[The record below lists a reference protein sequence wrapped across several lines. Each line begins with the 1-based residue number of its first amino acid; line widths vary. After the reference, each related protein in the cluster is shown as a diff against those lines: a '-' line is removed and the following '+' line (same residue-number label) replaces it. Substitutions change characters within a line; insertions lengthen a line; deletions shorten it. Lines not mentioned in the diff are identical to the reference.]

1 MREEQGAVA
10 GPLTISDDYAL
21 RGMVSGDLVVERGGH
36 LRLFGMV
43 TGTLRIADGGSAVI
57 RGMVS
62 KDVLNAGQLEVYGMV
77 IGRLDSTP
85 EATTVI
91 VPGAQINGVTH

>member
-1 MREEQGAVA
+1 MREEHGEVA

-21 RGMVSGDLVVERGGH
+21 HGMVSGDLVVESGGH
-36 LRLFGMV
+36 LQLFGMV
-43 TGTLRIADGGSAVI
+43 TGTLRITDGGSAII

-77 IGRLDSTP
+77 IGRLDSTS

>member
-1 MREEQGAVA
+1 MREEQGFVA
-10 GPLTISDDYAL
+10 GPVTISEDYVL
-21 RGMVSGDLVVERGGH
+21 RGMVSGELVVERGGY
-36 LRLFGMV
+36 LQLFGMV

-62 KDVLNAGQLEVYGMV
+62 QDVLNAGRLEVYGIV
-77 IGRLDSTP
+77 IGRLDSTS

-91 VPGAQINGVTH
+91 VQGAQINGVTH